1 MSDLLTAT
9 WPAAKAFQCGPWMI
23 RDGQGGGK
31 RASAATAVA
40 PWQDE
45 EIALAEEAMTKL
57 GQPLLFRIGA
67 DDVMLD
73 QALQSRGYRIID
85 PVLTYSGDIGHL
97 ANLPLVGH
105 AAMAHWPMLQI
116 CRRLWEDCGVP
127 PARQAVMDRVTGPKA
142 VIMGRLKDRVAGCGF
157 VAAHDN
163 SVMLHA
169 LDVRP
174 EHHRQG
180 VGRNIMRGAA
190 IWAQNIGATELHLMV
205 TRANLKARR
214 FYDSL
219 GMQVIEESHYRQR

>member
-9 WPAAKAFQCGPWMI
+9 WPAAKAVRVGPWMI

-45 EIALAEEAMTKL
+45 EIEAAEAAMAQLA
-57 GQPLLFRIGA
+57 QPPLFRIGP

-85 PVLTYSGDIGHL
+85 PVLTYRCDVAHL
-97 ANLPLVGH
+97 AQLPLQGH
-105 AAMAHWPMLQI
+105 SAMAHWPMLQI
-116 CRRLWEDCGVP
+116 CRRLWEASGVT
-127 PARQAVMDRVTGPKA
+127 PARQAVMERVSGPKT
-142 VIMGRLKDRVAGCGF
+142 VILGRLKDRVVGCCF

-163 SVMLHA
+163 TVMLHA
-169 LDVRP
+169 LDVLPDARR
-174 EHHRQG
+174 HG
-180 VGRNIMRGAA
+180 IGRNIMRSAA
-190 IWAQNIGATELHLMV
+190 LWAQNNGATELHLLV
-205 TRANLKARR
+205 TRANLTARR